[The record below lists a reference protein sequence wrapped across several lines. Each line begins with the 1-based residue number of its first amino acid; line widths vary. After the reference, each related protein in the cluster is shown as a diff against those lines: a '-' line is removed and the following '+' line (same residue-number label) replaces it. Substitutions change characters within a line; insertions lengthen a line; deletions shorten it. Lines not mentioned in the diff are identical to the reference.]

1 MARSTKPEKSERLNA
16 AYRLL
21 RRPIDPADA
30 ARRLARDFDLSLR
43 QAYRYLEEAQTFD
56 QPVPVSEPL
65 EPMTFKLPADA
76 IRRLRQYS
84 AARGMTLS
92 EIVTLALKTFLAR
105 TRRHG

>member
-1 MARSTKPEKSERLNA
+1 MTRSTKSEKTERINA

-21 RRPIDPADA
+21 RRTIDPADA
-30 ARRLARDFDLSLR
+30 AKRLAHDFDLSLR
-43 QAYRYLEEAQTFD
+43 QAYRYLEEAHTLK

-65 EPMTFKLPADA
+65 EAMTFKLPADA

-84 AARGMTLS
+84 VTRNMALS
-92 EIVTLALKTFLAR
+92 EIVTLALKAFLAR

>member
-1 MARSTKPEKSERLNA
+1 MARSTKSEKSERLNA

-30 ARRLARDFDLSLR
+30 AKRLARDFDLSLR
-43 QAYRYLEEAQTFD
+43 QAYRYLEEAHTIE

-65 EPMTFKLPADA
+65 EPMTFKLPADV

-84 AARGMTLS
+84 VARNMALS
-92 EIVTLALKTFLAR
+92 ESVTLALKAFLAR